1 VAAFAFYSFVTLFVM
16 VNPVEAAAAFDT
28 LTAGDTPARRA
39 SIALRSTIVAAVILV
54 LFGFAGEAVL
64 RALGVGIPAFQIAG
78 GLLLLKVGFNMV
90 FAQDTDAQDASAEK
104 HSVRADPSV
113 FPLAIPII
121 SGPGALTAIVT
132 TWARTHDDIFRILVV
147 LAICAVIFAIT
158 YATMRASQWLTKK
171 LGNTGVDAVG
181 RLTGVIVAAISVQ
194 LIVDG
199 VQTLAP
205 TIFKTL

>member
-1 VAAFAFYSFVTLFVM
+1 MLAFAFYSFVTLLVM

-28 LTAGDTPARRA
+28 LTAGDSEAKRT
-39 SIALRSTIVAAVILV
+39 SIALRSTIVAGIILIA
-54 LFGFAGEAVL
+54 FGFAGETVL

-90 FAQDTDAQDASAEK
+90 FAQDTDTQDASVQK
-104 HSVRADPSV
+104 HTARQDPSV

-132 TWARTHDDIFRILVV
+132 TWAKTHDDFLRILVV
-147 LAICAVIFAIT
+147 LAVTLIVFLLT
-158 YATMRASQWLTKK
+158 YTTMRASQWLTKR
-171 LGNTGVDAVG
+171 LGPTGVDAVG
-181 RLTGVIVAAISVQ
+181 RLTGIIVAAISIQ
-194 LIVDG
+194 LVIDG

-205 TIFKTL
+205 RL